1 VTQNND
7 LLATYGAT
15 VPYLNIGEVTN
26 KGYEVT
32 ANYKGKVI
40 GKVGYSIGGM
50 ISYAK
55 NTINYQAEVPTINSF
70 SKTTGLPIGT
80 PIGLIADGFFDVTDF
95 NSNGTL
101 KAGIPVPQFGAVQ
114 PGDLKYKDLDNNGK
128 VDQND
133 VTEIGRPNYSN
144 LVYAFNANV
153 DFKGF
158 DFSILFQGGSGSSV
172 NLLSA
177 AYFQAVAFVN
187 NINVFPIAKNA
198 WAYYP
203 GQGIDT
209 RANADYPRLTTK
221 ANDNNYRA
229 STFWIKSGDFLRIRN
244 IEIGYSL
251 PASITKKARLEKL
264 RVFFSAVNPVTWSS
278 LSKNYNIDPET
289 TSGYPG
295 MKSLNA
301 GISLNF

>member
-1 VTQNND
+1 
-7 LLATYGAT
+7 
-15 VPYLNIGEVTN
+15 
-26 KGYEVT
+26 
-32 ANYKGKVI
+32 
-40 GKVGYSIGGM
+40 
-50 ISYAK
+50 
-55 NTINYQAEVPTINSF
+55 
-70 SKTTGLPIGT
+70 
-80 PIGLIADGFFDVTDF
+80 LIADGFFDVTDF